1 MVALFTDAAEISIIA
16 VNRIKMRRLSGGG
29 SKAAKIILKI
39 LESPE
44 IFFSTILVTNNI
56 VTTLIASIVTA
67 QMITLVGSE
76 KGIIFAT
83 TIVALIIVL
92 CEVIAKTLAASY
104 SEKISLLL
112 ARPVSVLII
121 ILSPLVKGIV
131 NVTNFTV
138 RLISGNE
145 VKEAVLFTEEEIKSL
160 IKIGQEEGILHKE
173 KYKLLSKI
181 FDFSE
186 TVVKDVMTPKK
197 DMVAIDINSDFNDIL
212 NKALESGYS
221 RLPVYK
227 DNPDNI
233 VGIMNMK
240 DLLIMACNR
249 ELVLLQDI
257 VYQATVV
264 ANSKK
269 ITEILKEFQKGHTH

>member
-1 MVALFTDAAEISIIA
+1 MAAFILVIILLLVVALFTDAAEISIIA

-221 RLPVYK
+221 RLPV
-227 DNPDNI
+227 
-233 VGIMNMK
+233 
-240 DLLIMACNR
+240 
-249 ELVLLQDI
+249 
-257 VYQATVV
+257 
-264 ANSKK
+264 
-269 ITEILKEFQKGHTH
+269 